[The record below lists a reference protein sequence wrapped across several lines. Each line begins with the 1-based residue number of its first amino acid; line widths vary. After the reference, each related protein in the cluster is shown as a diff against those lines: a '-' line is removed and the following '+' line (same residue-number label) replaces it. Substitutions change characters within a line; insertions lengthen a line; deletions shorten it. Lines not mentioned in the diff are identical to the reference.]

1 MREKLIVS
9 IVEKMMIYLK
19 KAITQS
25 LTSLRA
31 SPFTEKNGVTQRNDI
46 AITQSYL

>member
-9 IVEKMMIYLK
+9 IVEKMMIYIK

-25 LTSLRA
+25 Y
-31 SPFTEKNGVTQRNDI
+31 TEKNGVAQRYDI
-46 AITQSYL
+46 AITQIYTE